1 MMSYKKYPFRYV
13 LFLLALLSVG
23 PLQAQNGFNMPYSMY
38 SLGESTMPMD
48 MPFSGS
54 MGGLYATQ
62 AGYNFINPFNPAST
76 AAIESESFVFD
87 LGFSL
92 QMRRLK
98 DEYDQLKDFDG
109 VISYLALGFPI
120 TRWWKTSIG
129 LLPIG
134 DVSYQITD
142 QLKDPLTYISMKT
155 IYEGSGGVN
164 RVFWNH
170 GFNITPHLSAG
181 FGASFVYGD
190 ITRAITYDFD
200 GNDTTYY
207 INSRRQRTTTIRRFL
222 FDVGAQYCQPLSEDY
237 QLHLGFTCQLPM
249 RWSVY
254 DDALAY
260 TFVKTTSELFLDTI
274 FPARGENSEYTS
286 TIDVPLKFTFG
297 VSLERNDLWMVGF
310 DMTVSQWSGFKYEE
324 GIENPLFGSDFMRY
338 QNNYRFALG
347 GGWLGDKQSSSYWG
361 RIGVSA
367 GLFYERGKVCL
378 EYGESTHIVNE
389 YGGGLGFTLPM
400 RKGRSILRLD
410 LTYSRMGDVTLLQR
424 DFLSIGLCLSTSD
437 RWFVKRKYN

>member
-1 MMSYKKYPFRYV
+1 MTHKKYSICLF
-13 LFLLALLSVG
+13 FLLLAMLG
-23 PLQAQNGFNMPYSMY
+23 AIPMRAQNGFNMPYSMY
-38 SLGESTMPMD
+38 SLGESSMPMD

-54 MGGLYATQ
+54 MGGLYATS

-76 AAIESESFVFD
+76 AAIETESFVFD

-98 DEYDQLKDFDG
+98 DEHDQLRDMDG
-109 VISYLALGFPI
+109 VISYLALGFPL

-129 LLPIG
+129 LLPVG

-155 IYEGSGGVN
+155 IYEGMGGIN

-170 GFNITPHLSAG
+170 GFNITPRLSAG
-181 FGASFVYGD
+181 FGVSFVYGD

-207 INSRRQRTTTIRRFL
+207 MNSRRQRTTTLRRL
-222 FDVGAQYCQPLSEDY
+222 MVDLGAQYSQPLGDNY
-237 QLHLGFTCQLPM
+237 RIDLGVTCQLPM
-249 RWSVY
+249 RWNVT

-260 TFVKTTSELFLDTI
+260 TFVKSTSEILLDTI
-274 FPARGENSEYTS
+274 FPLRGESSEYTS
-286 TIDVPLKFTFG
+286 TIDVPLKLTFG
-297 VSLERNDLWMVGF
+297 IALERNSLWRVGL
-310 DMTVSQWSGFKYEE
+310 DITYSQWSGFKYRE
-324 GIENPLFGSDFMRY
+324 GIADPLFGSDFMRY
-338 QNNYRFALG
+338 EANYRLALG
-347 GGWLGDKQSSSYWG
+347 GGWLGNPQSSTYWG
-361 RIGVSA
+361 RIGITG
-367 GLFYERGKVCL
+367 GLFYDRGKVCL
-378 EYGESTHIVNE
+378 ELSGSNCMVNE

-410 LTYSRMGDVTLLQR
+410 LTYSRMGEVSLLQR
-424 DFLSIGLCLSTSD
+424 DCLSIGLSLSTSD